1 MEDMIKKAA
10 SVAELAVTDKELAL
24 INQLTLKELTADEVF
39 TFKVAICDNQVDRDF
54 EKFSDDC
61 LDGLAKLYNGRTI
74 IADHKSS
81 SSNQCARIYST
92 EVVTNGDTKQLIAH
106 CYAVRTDSNKD
117 FITEIEAGIKKE
129 VSVGCKV
136 GKAICSI
143 CKTDNKKSYC
153 EHYAGH
159 TYGEQKC
166 YFTLDEAVDAYEV
179 SFVAVPAQPNAG
191 VTKSYGVDKP
201 TEKPTEQPNNQAES
215 IVDFEMKSID
225 AFLFVNKNMEEI

>member
-24 INQLTLKELTADEVF
+24 INQLALKALTADQVF
-39 TFKVAICDNQVDRDF
+39 TFKIALCDNQIDRDF
-54 EKFSDDC
+54 EKFSDDA
-61 LDGLAKLYNGRTI
+61 LDGLAKLYVGKTI
-74 IADHKSS
+74 IADHKYS
-81 SSNQCARIYST
+81 SSNQCARIYSA
-92 EVVTNGDTKQLIAH
+92 EVVANGEVKQLITH
-106 CYAVRTDSNKD
+106 CYTVRTDSNKD

-166 YFTLDEAVDAYEV
+166 FFTLDEAVDAYEV

-201 TEKPTEQPNNQAES
+201 AEKPIEQPNEQAES

>member
-10 SVAELAVTDKELAL
+10 SIAELAVTEKELAL
-24 INQLTLKELTADEVF
+24 INKLSLKALTADQVF
-39 TFKVAICDNQVDRDF
+39 TFKIAICDNQIDRDY
-54 EKFSDDC
+54 EKFSDDA
-61 LDGLAKLYNGRTI
+61 LDGLAKLYVGKTI
-74 IADHKSS
+74 IADHKYS
-81 SSNQCARIYST
+81 SSNQCARIYSA
-92 EVVTNGDTKQLIAH
+92 EVVANGEVKQLITH
-106 CYAVRTDSNKD
+106 CYTVRTDSNKD

-143 CKTDNKKSYC
+143 CKTNNRKSYC

-166 YFTLDEAVDAYEV
+166 FFTLDEAIDAYEV